1 MVINMDQIKI
11 IAIVLSAILGL
22 CVGSFLNVV
31 IYRLPNGINLAK
43 PASHCPKCNNPIK
56 WYDNIPVLS
65 YLILGGKCR
74 HCKEHISIRYT
85 IVELLNALLWVGS
98 VLMFWSRNIPYTI
111 TVCIACSILICI
123 FFIDLEHMIIPD
135 SLQLCLLACAIAMIF
150 TEWDPDNT
158 WDVKLYGLLVCGGLF
173 VVIHYGA
180 LILFKKEAIGG
191 GDVKLFAILGLML
204 GLSNS
209 ILMLIISTVLASIVL
224 LLVKVIKKFN
234 KDKEYPFAP
243 FIVIA
248 AIISIFFGYYIVTG
262 YLDLIRF

>member
-31 IYRLPNGINLAK
+31 IYRLPNGMNLAK

-85 IVELLNALLWVGS
+85 IVELLNALLWVGA

-123 FFIDLEHMIIPD
+123 FFIDLEHYIIPD
-135 SLQLCLLACAIAMIF
+135 SMIITILLMSICSMFVSEEKLNIPLSSRLIAFGLVALVFMIIVMM
-150 TEWDPDNT
+150 E
-158 WDVKLYGLLVCGGLF
+158 KLL
-173 VVIHYGA
+173 
-180 LILFKKEAIGG
+180 KK
-191 GDVKLFAILGLML
+191 
-204 GLSNS
+204 
-209 ILMLIISTVLASIVL
+209 T
-224 LLVKVIKKFN
+224 
-234 KDKEYPFAP
+234 
-243 FIVIA
+243 
-248 AIISIFFGYYIVTG
+248 
-262 YLDLIRF
+262 

>member
-1 MVINMDQIKI
+1 MDQIKI

-31 IYRLPNGINLAK
+31 IYRLPNGMNLAK
-43 PASHCPKCNNPIK
+43 PASHCPKCNNLIK

-85 IVELLNALLWVGS
+85 IVELLNALLWVGT

-111 TVCIACSILICI
+111 TMCITCSVLICI

-135 SLQLCLLACAIAMIF
+135 SLQLCLLACAITMIF

-158 WDVKLYGLLVCGGLF
+158 WKIKLYGLLVLGGLS
-173 VVIHYGA
+173 VILHYGSM
-180 LILFKKEAIGG
+180 IVFKKEALGG
-191 GDVKLFAILGLML
+191 GDVKLLAICGLLLGLT
-204 GLSNS
+204 NS
-209 ILMLIISTVLASIVL
+209 ILALVLACVVASIVL
-224 LLVKVIKKFN
+224 LVIKAIK
-234 KDKEYPFAP
+234 KYKSDKEYPFAP
-243 FIVIA
+243 FIVFGVIIA
-248 AIISIFFGYYIVTG
+248 LFFGYYLIQG
-262 YLDLIRF
+262 YLEIIR